1 MLNLQ
6 IFNKKFCKYSDG
18 KEVQL
23 YFKQRTQY
31 WSITKIFYKLK
42 QSKQT
47 LHISISYIHYLNLIK
62 MKFHKTLIIR
72 SKFNPGRSHYGNSIN
87 YNKACKNISLH
98 LCNVCAHIYSKYSNK
113 ILMSYVQSVFN
124 SMNSLLY
131 SFSSKTKIEFQQNL
145 HYSDLKSINEEFL
158 NHSVVS
164 FYCFFLT
171 LNFLHSET
179 IKHILTRT

>member
-113 ILMSYVQSVFN
+113 ILMSYDQWVIIQWTLSCILFHH
-124 SMNSLLY
+124 
-131 SFSSKTKIEFQQNL
+131 KQK
-145 HYSDLKSINEEFL
+145 
-158 NHSVVS
+158 
-164 FYCFFLT
+164 
-171 LNFLHSET
+171 LNFNKIFT
-179 IKHILTRT
+179 ILTSKALRKNS